1 MLTLSAI
8 DLEMLQLALEH
19 QSDWDSRYWFD
30 PRTGETNLWL
40 RDSLDEGDQSEED
53 LEAGGAILVEPIRP
67 YEAYRDMELFIA
79 DVQDERAKDL
89 LWRAIDGK
97 GAFRRFRNTLAE
109 FPELQ
114 TLWFSFHDRAMRR
127 RAIEWLAESGVVE
140 QDEAEKALRLRP

>member
-1 MLTLSAI
+1 
-8 DLEMLQLALEH
+8 
-19 QSDWDSRYWFD
+19 
-30 PRTGETNLWL
+30 
-40 RDSLDEGDQSEED
+40 
-53 LEAGGAILVEPIRP
+53 
-67 YEAYRDMELFIA
+67 MELFIA